1 MSWLLLIIGLTLVTI
16 GATWLTNGAAAI
28 AKKLRISEY
37 VIGMTIVAVGTSL
50 PELTVS
56 TASAIAGNADIAIGN
71 VVGSNIFNVLAVL
84 GICALLAA
92 IPFSR
97 NNIRFDA
104 PMTVVITLIFTA
116 LLFDGSLAR
125 WEGLLLLAI
134 YVGVMIFSF
143 IKNRENSE
151 DETTEE
157 QFVWWRN
164 AGMLVLG
171 IGGLIYGANLTLNA
185 SIDIARTL
193 GVSEAVIAITIL
205 AVGTSLPELAASVVA
220 ACKGHSALALG
231 NVLGSNIANILLIL
245 GTCSTITP
253 LTMSDITMIDLVVMN
268 GAVLAVL
275 FSALVIRRQRI
286 SRLEGALYLIAY
298 ISYVIYLVRH

>member
-1 MSWLLLIIGLTLVTI
+1 MVTI
-16 GATWLTNGAAAI
+16 GATWLTNGSVAI

-37 VIGMTIVAVGTSL
+37 IIGMTIVAVGTSL

-56 TASAIAGNADIAIGN
+56 TASALAGNADIAIGN

-84 GICALLAA
+84 GVCALIAS

-97 NNIRFDA
+97 NNMHFDA
-104 PMTVVITLIFTA
+104 PITVLISLIFTA

-125 WEGLLLLAI
+125 WEGLLLLAL

-143 IKNRENSE
+143 LKNRENAESE
-151 DETTEE
+151 NAEE
-157 QFVWWRN
+157 KFVWWRSV
-164 AGMLVLG
+164 GMLVLG
-171 IGGLIYGANLTLNA
+171 IAGLIYGANLTLDA
-185 SIDIARTL
+185 SIDIARSL

-205 AVGTSLPELAASVVA
+205 AGGTSLPELAASVVA

-253 LTMSDITMIDLVVMN
+253 LSMSDITMIDLLVMN
-268 GAVLAVL
+268 AAVLAVL
-275 FSALVIRRQRI
+275 FSAIVIRRQRI

-298 ISYVIYLVRH
+298 ISYIIYLVHH

>member
-1 MSWLLLIIGLTLVTI
+1 MSWILLIIGLTLVTI

-71 VVGSNIFNVLAVL
+71 IVGSNIFNVLAVL

-185 SIDIARTL
+185 SIDIARAL

>member
-1 MSWLLLIIGLTLVTI
+1 MSWILLIIGLTLVTI
-16 GATWLTNGAAAI
+16 GATWLTNGSVAI

-37 VIGMTIVAVGTSL
+37 IIGMTIVAVGTSL

-56 TASAIAGNADIAIGN
+56 TASALAGNADIAIGN

-84 GICALLAA
+84 GVCALIAS

-97 NNIRFDA
+97 NNTRFDA
-104 PMTVVITLIFTA
+104 PITVLITLIFTA
-116 LLFDGSLAR
+116 LLFDGALSR
-125 WEGLLLLAI
+125 WEGLLLLAL

-143 IKNRENSE
+143 LKNRENSE
-151 DETTEE
+151 EVTTEE
-157 QFVWWRN
+157 KFVWWRSG
-164 AGMLVLG
+164 GMLVLG
-171 IGGLIYGANLTLNA
+171 IAGLIYGANLTLNA
-185 SIDIARTL
+185 SIDIARAL

-205 AVGTSLPELAASVVA
+205 AGGTSLPELAASVVA

-253 LTMSDITMIDLVVMN
+253 LAMSDITMIDLLVMN

-275 FSALVIRRQRI
+275 FSAIVIRRQRI

-298 ISYVIYLVRH
+298 ISYIIYLVRH

>member
-1 MSWLLLIIGLTLVTI
+1 MSWILLIIGLTLVTI

-71 VVGSNIFNVLAVL
+71 IVGSNIFNVLAVL
-84 GICALLAA
+84 GICALLAT

>member
-1 MSWLLLIIGLTLVTI
+1 MVTI

-71 VVGSNIFNVLAVL
+71 IVGSNIFNVLAVL

-104 PMTVVITLIFTA
+104 PITVLITLIFTA